1 VTPRGTLQTRAAGA
15 PPAPL
20 TAPPLTAPKMDRFVH
35 VEHVMGTVMSFDFR
49 AGEPPPA
56 APERAIAW
64 LHEVDARF
72 SPYRPD
78 SEVSRLADGTLAE
91 RDAHPDVRA
100 VLAMCEALRI
110 ESGGAFDIRRW
121 SSDGRLDPSGLVKGW
136 AVQRA
141 ADELDAA
148 GVRDYALGAGG
159 DIVARGEPDVDRAWR
174 VGIRHPRE
182 VERVAAVLAVT
193 DMAVATSA
201 TYERGAHIRD
211 PRSAR
216 ASDDLQSLTVVGP
229 SLAWADAYATTAFV
243 LGLDGLAW
251 VADHTGYG
259 ALAITNDDR
268 VIWTP
273 TVEELLVRDLA
284 SMTV

>member
-1 VTPRGTLQTRAAGA
+1 MTARAVSASA
-15 PPAPL
+15 ASSV
-20 TAPPLTAPKMDRFVH
+20 ARRVH
-35 VEHVMGTVMSFDFR
+35 VENVMGTVVSFDLR
-49 AGEPPPA
+49 GGEPPA
-56 APERAIAW
+56 GAIERAVAW

-100 VLAMCEALRI
+100 VLAMCEALRVD
-110 ESGGAFDIRRW
+110 SDGAFDARGW

-148 GVRDYALGAGG
+148 GVRDFAIGAGG
-159 DIVARGEPDVDRAWR
+159 DIVARGEPEVGRSWR

-182 VERVAAVLAVT
+182 MDRVAAVLAVT
-193 DMAVATSA
+193 DLAVATSA

-211 PRSAR
+211 PRSAS
-216 ASDDLQSLTVVGP
+216 ASADLQNLTVVGP
-229 SLAWADAYATTAFV
+229 SLTWADAYATTAFV

-273 TVEELLVRDLA
+273 VVEELVVPDRPNGDRVTA
-284 SMTV
+284 